1 MRSLLDSPRRWLIA
15 TVVLCLV
22 LVLLGWFL
30 VISPNNGRAAATG
43 EELSQIQDTTAGLQQ
58 KAASLQKQ
66 SEELDAK
73 RNELQALSEKLPDD
87 AGVAQILNQISSA
100 AARSG
105 VVVNSFTPGAP
116 TPLVAPVPPAAAAG
130 SDGTGEGDSAS
141 AAPSVSAA
149 PAAPVSKLSY
159 VPVTIAVE
167 GSPSQV
173 SAFVTN
179 LENITRAMLITNLDL
194 TSGAGEQGSTLS
206 ANIQGRIFMRPTGT
220 GKATAS
226 ASPSPATS

>member
-1 MRSLLDSPRRWLIA
+1 VI
-15 TVVLCLV
+15 
-22 LVLLGWFL
+22 VLLGWFL
-30 VISPNNGRAAATG
+30 VISPNRGRAAAAS
-43 EELSQIQDTTAGLQQ
+43 EELSQIQEKTASLQQ
-58 KAASLQKQ
+58 KAASLKTQ

-100 AARSG
+100 SARAG
-105 VVVNSFTPGAP
+105 VTVNSFTPGAP
-116 TPLVAPVPPAAAAG
+116 TPLSAGVPAAPATTGTEGVEGETAAA
-130 SDGTGEGDSAS
+130 TP
-141 AAPSVSAA
+141 APT
-149 PAAPVSKLSY
+149 AAPVSKLSY

-167 GSPSQV
+167 GTPSQV

-194 TSGAGEQGSTLS
+194 TSSAGEQGSTLS

-220 GKATAS
+220 GKAS
-226 ASPSPATS
+226 ASPSPSAS

>member
-1 MRSLLDSPRRWLIA
+1 MRSLLDTPRRWLIA
-15 TVVLCLV
+15 TVVVCLI

-43 EELSQIQDTTAGLQQ
+43 DELSQIEGATQALKI
-58 KAASLQKQ
+58 KASALQKQ
-66 SEELDAK
+66 SAELDAK
-73 RNELQALSEKLPDD
+73 KEELQTLSEKLPDD
-87 AGVAQILNQISSA
+87 AGVAQILTQISSA
-100 AARSG
+100 AARAG
-105 VVVNSFTPGAP
+105 VTVNSFTPGAP
-116 TPLVAPVPPAAAAG
+116 TPLVAPVPAAAPSPTAESGEAPAAA
-130 SDGTGEGDSAS
+130 T
-141 AAPSVSAA
+141 AAT
-149 PAAPVSKLSY
+149 AAPVSKLSY

-194 TSGAGEQGSTLS
+194 TTGGGDKGGSLA

-220 GKATAS
+220 GKASAS
-226 ASPSPATS
+226 ASPSPAAS